1 MCENVESTAVSIIGN
16 ETMESILKRRSIRLY
31 KPEMPTDAEMDTVL
45 SAALYAP
52 SARNLQP
59 NHVRIVKDK
68 ALLDELNKDFKAFV
82 GENTPAY
89 TGWQE
94 QPFYHDAPVFA
105 MIFGDRENHYTPV
118 DAGIMVENMAIAA
131 QSVGLGS
138 CIIGCIGTYMNSPEG
153 AKWRERFDVP
163 ENCDFMIGIT
173 LGYADEVPEMKP
185 RYEDRIE
192 EVL

>member
-1 MCENVESTAVSIIGN
+1 MSENTVSTAVAIIGN
-16 ETMESILKRRSIRLY
+16 ETMETILKRRSIRFY
-31 KPEMPTDAEMDTVL
+31 KTQIPTDAELQTVM

-59 NHVRIVKDK
+59 NHVRIVTSKEI
-68 ALLDELNKDFKAFV
+68 LDELNRDFKQFV

-89 TGWQE
+89 TGWKE

-118 DAGIMVENMAIAA
+118 DAGIMVENMAVAA

-138 CIIGCIGTYMNSPEG
+138 CIIGCIGNYMNSPEG
-153 AKWRERFDVP
+153 AKWKVKFKVP

-173 LGYADEVPEMKP
+173 LGYADEAPEMKP
-185 RYEDRIE
+185 RYKDRI
-192 EVL
+192 VKVF

>member
-1 MCENVESTAVSIIGN
+1 MSENTVNVIKN
-16 ETMESILKRRSIRLY
+16 ETMESILNRRSIRLY
-31 KPEMPTDAEMDTVL
+31 KPQMPKQEELDTVL

-52 SARNLQP
+52 SARNFQP
-59 NHVRIVKDK
+59 NHVRVVKDNE
-68 ALLDELNKDFKAFV
+68 LLKELNRDFKQFV
-82 GENTPAY
+82 GESTPAY

-94 QPFYHDAPVFA
+94 QPFFHDAPVFA

-118 DAGIMVENMAIAA
+118 DAGIMVENMAVAA

-173 LGYADEVPEMKP
+173 LGYADEAPEMKP